1 MKHKKTVI
9 RNKGKPRNFSQVEI
23 HTDSSFD
30 NNNYNC
36 GIAYIAE
43 YKTKNKKTTT
53 EYKEGLKIPDNNL
66 GELLAITKALSDY
79 INTFKIINIYT
90 DSKFSLDFINKTIK
104 SINNVTNN
112 HAKNKIKKQKHK
124 ENNKDFKNQQNA
136 ILKQISTYLF
146 YIFIKSESMI
156 NINITK
162 RENNIKADKLANKAR
177 KRYHYEQEQNKENKT
192 VEKIIN
198 PEITKIKKTKIKKL
212 KAKEEE
218 FHKQQNYNI
227 FKTQPT
233 KLELT
238 YKEEADD
245 IERIKN
251 IEAAQNE
258 IKNIYIQIINM
269 KKERVY

>member
-9 RNKGKPRNFSQVEI
+9 KNKGKHRDFSQVEI

-30 NNNYNC
+30 NYNYNC

-53 EYKEGLKIPDNNL
+53 EYKEGLTIPDNNL

-90 DSKFSLDFINKTIK
+90 DSKFSLDFIDKTIK

-112 HAKNKIKKQKHK
+112 RAKNKIKKQKHK
-124 ENNKDFKNQQNA
+124 KNNKDFKNQQNA

-177 KRYHYEQEQNKENKT
+177 KNYHYKQEQNKENKT
-192 VEKIIN
+192 IEDIIN
-198 PEITKIKKTKIKKL
+198 PEITKIKKL

-227 FKTQPT
+227 FKTQPK
-233 KLELT
+233 KLEINS
-238 YKEEADD
+238 KEEADA
-245 IERIKN
+245 IERIKKIKDIQN
-251 IEAAQNE
+251 KIEH
-258 IKNIYIQIINM
+258 IYIKIINI
-269 KKERVY
+269 KKEKVH